1 MKRLGI
7 YIGIVRESL
16 SRHIIAPFFLMLFA
30 LPLFADSSNYAFYY
44 NMVIPESFSIAKMDN
59 PDSSLVYYEPE
70 GVLERVS
77 LTEAKTVEIA
87 KLQLYVTSTGQK
99 QFSFT
104 LSPIDTANS
113 NKPYFQSGNGKIY
126 YTMSYTSGSTYLDF
140 RNGSATIIRVIDD
153 ISSIGTE
160 VTICTFRITVD
171 QESLESAPQAQ
182 AGQDYSASMTIT
194 YTGV

>member
-7 YIGIVRESL
+7 YIGIVRVSL

-44 NMVIPESFSIAKMDN
+44 NMVIPESFSIAKVDN

-140 RNGSATIIRVIDD
+140 RNGTASVIKVIDE
-153 ISSIGTE
+153 ISSIGTD

-171 QESLESAPQAQ
+171 PESLESAPQAQ